1 MNVALDISPSSSQL
15 EMSAELYQNFQT
27 MEFWGADL
35 ALRIWLWISQL
46 CALSLKPRRTSLA
59 QGLLGSTQLRDIY
72 TPFQMAQ
79 RRKAAAAKAM
89 AEKAVSLN
97 PAASKPAVKKQKLKE
112 PRHDRRL
119 GARQARGIVPVSRY
133 SVHFI
138 RHYLIRGM
146 SSRRARYYALRLSH
160 ILPVKVHVRFCPRF
174 LSLITDKA
182 AAQIIALCGAPLV
195 PGLARQMC
203 IDVLNNAQKPS
214 CVSVIPCAGHDG
226 SYSHMQQS
234 AY

>member
-1 MNVALDISPSSSQL
+1 MNAALDISPSSSQVGDVSGAMP
-15 EMSAELYQNFQT
+15 EFSNH
-27 MEFWGADL
+27 EFWGADL

-46 CALSLKPRRTSLA
+46 CALSIKPRRTFLA

-72 TPFQMAQ
+72 TPYQMAR

-89 AEKAVSLN
+89 AAKAVSLDS
-97 PAASKPAVKKQKLKE
+97 AASKPAVKKHKIQEL
-112 PRHDRRL
+112 RHDRRL
-119 GARQARGIVPVSRY
+119 GARQARGIMPVSRY

-138 RHYLIRGM
+138 RQYLIRGM

-182 AAQIIALCGAPLV
+182 AAQIIALCGAPLS
-195 PGLARQMC
+195 P
-203 IDVLNNAQKPS
+203 D
-214 CVSVIPCAGHDG
+214 
-226 SYSHMQQS
+226 
-234 AY
+234 